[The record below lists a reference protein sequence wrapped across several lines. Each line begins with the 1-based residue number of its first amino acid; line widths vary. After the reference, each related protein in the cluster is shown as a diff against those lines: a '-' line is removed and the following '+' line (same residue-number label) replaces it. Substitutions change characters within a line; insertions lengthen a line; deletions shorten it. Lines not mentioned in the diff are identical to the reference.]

1 MLLARRANSSMLQ
14 RSSANRPSSAC
25 LRCAAW
31 AGWPGTARRRRRE
44 CSLPVRPSAHS
55 LSSVGAA
62 AASDRAH
69 HYTTNS
75 KWPLRLPPSLPL
87 SLSEAS
93 PAPVHRRRFVASGSG
108 MDGRMG
114 ERTGGREG
122 GSLML
127 QPFQKA
133 ADSLARTLGWPLCS
147 PPSLT
152 SLSRNTALIG
162 PLTTI
167 YLGIIA
173 TLIASYMV
181 VENVS
186 GLG

>member
-1 MLLARRANSSMLQ
+1 
-14 RSSANRPSSAC
+14 
-25 LRCAAW
+25 
-31 AGWPGTARRRRRE
+31 
-44 CSLPVRPSAHS
+44 
-55 LSSVGAA
+55 
-62 AASDRAH
+62 
-69 HYTTNS
+69 
-75 KWPLRLPPSLPL
+75 
-87 SLSEAS
+87 
-93 PAPVHRRRFVASGSG
+93 
-108 MDGRMG
+108 
-114 ERTGGREG
+114 
-122 GSLML
+122 ML

-133 ADSLARTLGWPLCS
+133 ADSLARTLGWPLDS